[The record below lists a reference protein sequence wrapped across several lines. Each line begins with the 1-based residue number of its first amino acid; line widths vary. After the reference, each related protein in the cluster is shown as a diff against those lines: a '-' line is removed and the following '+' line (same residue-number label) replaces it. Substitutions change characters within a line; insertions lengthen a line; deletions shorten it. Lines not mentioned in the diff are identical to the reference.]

1 VYDRAIYNDIYTKG
15 EKMSVL
21 PEKVSKAWN
30 DRKGPVILTTV
41 DKNGIPNAIHAT
53 CVSKFSED
61 TIVVANN
68 YFDKTQ
74 KNILAGS
81 KGSLL
86 FITNDGKA
94 FQIKGSIEYHK
105 DGKIFEDMK
114 SWNLTKNPG
123 HAAAALKVEEV
134 YSGAEKLL

>member
-1 VYDRAIYNDIYTKG
+1 
-15 EKMSVL
+15 MSIL

-30 DRKGPVILTTV
+30 DRKGPVVLTTV
-41 DKNGIPNAIHAT
+41 DKNGIPNAIYAT

-68 YFDKTQ
+68 YFDKTK

-114 SWNLTKNPG
+114 SWNPTGHPG
-123 HAAAALKVEEV
+123 HAAVALKVEEV